1 MEEKANIAGR
11 VAKNTLMLYARMI
24 LLLLIGLFTSRVIL
38 RTLGQDDFGVYT
50 AVGGV
55 VALFSVLTGSM
66 SSAISRFM
74 TFELGKREG
83 ADAPSVFNTA
93 VTIQIVLAAAIVL
106 LSEPIG
112 LWWLHAKMNIPP
124 DRMDAAFWV
133 LQFSLLT
140 FVANLLSVPYNAAII
155 AHEKMDAFAYIGVFE
170 GVLKLGI
177 AFLIAVSPIDRLVF
191 YAALMAAVSV
201 LVRLVYGIYCR
212 RHFEEAKYR
221 FRFDRR
227 YFREMFSFAG
237 WNMIGS
243 GSAVL
248 RDQGGNQLLNLFF
261 GPAVNAAWGFAT
273 QISTTVQR
281 FVSNFI
287 TALNPQIT
295 KSWAAGERDVV
306 MRLVF
311 KGSRMSVYLLLVLA
325 LPILANTEWLV
336 NLWLGADLVPP
347 HTVNFIR
354 LVLVYILV
362 ESVSYTMVTAMLA
375 TGKIRNYQ
383 LVVGGIQLLN
393 VPVAYLLLRFGAA
406 PEAIYWTAI
415 ALAFCCLVARLCML
429 RGMIGLDVR
438 AFLSRVLLNEIA
450 VVGVAAALPLWMAYV
465 MDANLVTV
473 LLNCVLCVLCTGLS
487 VWFVGLSKDERKE
500 AAGMIRRKLHRS

>member
-1 MEEKANIAGR
+1 MEDRTNIAGR
-11 VAKNTLMLYARMI
+11 VARNTLMLYVRMI
-24 LLLLIGLFTSRVIL
+24 FLLIVGLYASRVIL
-38 RTLGQDDFGVYT
+38 RTLGQEDFGVYT

-83 ADAPSVFNTA
+83 ADSPAVFNTA
-93 VTIQIVLAAAIVL
+93 VTIQIVLAAVIVL

-112 LWWLHAKMNIPP
+112 LWWLHSKMNIPP
-124 DRMDAAFWV
+124 DRMGAAFWV
-133 LQFSLLT
+133 LQLSLLT

-155 AHEKMDAFAYIGVFE
+155 AHEKMDAFAYIGILE
-170 GVLKLGI
+170 GLLKLLI
-177 AFLIAVSPIDRLVF
+177 AYLVAVSPIDRLVF
-191 YAALMAAVSV
+191 YAALMAGVSV
-201 LVRLVYGIYCR
+201 LVRLLYGFYCR
-212 RHFEEAKYR
+212 SRFEEARYL

-273 QISTTVQR
+273 QISTGVQR

-295 KSWAAGERDVV
+295 KSWASGERDTM

-311 KGSRMSVYLLLVLA
+311 KGSRLSVYLLLFLA
-325 LPILANTEWLV
+325 LPVMANAGWLV
-336 NLWLGADLVPP
+336 DLWLGKGLVPP
-347 HTVNFIR
+347 HTVSFIR

-362 ESVSYTMVTAMLA
+362 ESVSYTMVTAMLS
-375 TGKIRNYQ
+375 TGKIRSYQ
-383 LVVGGIQLLN
+383 IVVGGIQLLN
-393 VPVAYLLLRFGAA
+393 VPVAYLLLRSGAS

-415 ALAFCCLVARLCML
+415 ALALCCLAARLFML
-429 RGMIGLDVR
+429 RGMIGLDVGD
-438 AFLSRVLLNEIA
+438 FLSGVLLNEVI
-450 VVGVAAALPLWMAYV
+450 VVAAASAVPLWMAFS
-465 MDANLVTV
+465 MEANLLNV
-473 LLNCVLCVLCTGLS
+473 LGNCVVCALCTGLS
-487 VWFVGLSKDERKE
+487 VWFLGLSADERKE
-500 AAGMIRRKLHRS
+500 AAGMVCSKFRRK

>member
-1 MEEKANIAGR
+1 MEERTNIAGR
-11 VAKNTLMLYARMI
+11 VARNTLMLYARMV
-24 LLLLIGLFTSRVIL
+24 LLLLVGLYTSRVIL

-83 ADAPSVFNTA
+83 ADPHTVFNTA
-93 VTIQIVLAAAIVL
+93 VTIQIVLAGVIVL

-124 DRMDAAFWV
+124 DRMGAAFWV
-133 LQFSLLT
+133 LQLSLLT

-155 AHEKMDAFAYIGVFE
+155 AHEKMDAFAYIGVLE
-170 GVLKLGI
+170 GLLKLLT
-177 AFLIAVSPIDRLVF
+177 AFLVAISPIDRLVF
-191 YAALMAAVSV
+191 YAALMAGVSI
-201 LVRLVYGIYCR
+201 LVRLIYGVYCR
-212 RHFEEAKYR
+212 LRFEEARYC

-261 GPAVNAAWGFAT
+261 GPAVNAGWGFAT
-273 QISTTVQR
+273 QISTGVQR
-281 FVSNFI
+281 FVSSFI
-287 TALNPQIT
+287 TAINPQIT
-295 KSWAAGERDVV
+295 KSWAAGERDTM

-311 KGSRMSVYLLLVLA
+311 KGSRMSVYLLLLLA
-325 LPILANTEWLV
+325 LPILANTGWLTD
-336 NLWLGADLVPP
+336 LWLGKGLVPP

-354 LVLVYILV
+354 LVLIYILV
-362 ESVSYTMVTAMLA
+362 ESVSYTMVTAMLS
-375 TGKIRNYQ
+375 TGKIRSYQ
-383 LVVGGIQLLN
+383 IVVGGIQLLN
-393 VPVAYLLLRFGAA
+393 VPVAYILLRCGAE

-415 ALAFCCLVARLCML
+415 ALALCCLAARLFML

-438 AFLSRVLLNEIA
+438 SFLKKVILNELVVVIA
-450 VVGVAAALPLWMAYV
+450 ASVLPLWMAFS
-465 MDANLVTV
+465 MEPKLVNV
-473 LLNCVLCVLCTGLS
+473 LLNCLLCVISTGLS
-487 VWFVGLSKDERKE
+487 VWLLGLSADERKE
-500 AAGMIRRKLHRS
+500 ASGMIRRKLFRK